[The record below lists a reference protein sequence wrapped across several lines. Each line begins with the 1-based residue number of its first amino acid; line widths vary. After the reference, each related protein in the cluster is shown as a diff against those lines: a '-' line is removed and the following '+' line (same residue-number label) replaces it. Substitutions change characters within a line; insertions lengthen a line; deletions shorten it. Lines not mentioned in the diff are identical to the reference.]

1 MANSKKTIFH
11 AYAIVPLLAIC
22 AIHAIVW
29 LGTKSLADFSRAS
42 DVTLGIDALFPLRP
56 EWVVIYVATF
66 LFWGMGLLLIAR
78 QDEQLCCRFAAGVVI
93 GDLICG
99 IIFIA
104 FPSCIP
110 RPELNPADGGFIWA
124 LSVVYSFDTPTNC
137 FPSMHCMFAYLVFR
151 QSLRTPGA
159 RPWFKLFCGVF
170 TVLVCLSTLL
180 VKQHVFADVI
190 GAFSSA
196 SYPSLW
202 DKNCLC
208 GKFLLKS
215 IKNSCNLLRDV
226 V

>member
-151 QSLRTPGA
+151 QSLRSPGA
-159 RPWFKLFCGVF
+159 RPWFKLFCAVF
-170 TVLVCLSTLL
+170 TVLVCLSTLF
-180 VKQHVFADVI
+180 VKQHVVADVI
-190 GAFSSA
+190 GGIFFGELAFVLGQKLPLWKIFIKINKKLLQSA
-196 SYPSLW
+196 P
-202 DKNCLC
+202 
-208 GKFLLKS
+208 
-215 IKNSCNLLRDV
+215 
-226 V
+226 

>member
-66 LFWGMGLLLIAR
+66 LFWGMALLLIAR

-99 IIFIA
+99 IRHNIH
-104 FPSCIP
+104 
-110 RPELNPADGGFIWA
+110 RLPELHPPPGAQPRRRRLYLGAVGRILLRHADELLPVDA
-124 LSVVYSFDTPTNC
+124 LHVRLPRVPPVAAYAGRKAVVQALLRSVHRARVPVDAACQAARLRGRHRRHFLRR
-137 FPSMHCMFAYLVFR
+137 A
-151 QSLRTPGA
+151 SLRFGT
-159 RPWFKLFCGVF
+159 K
-170 TVLVCLSTLL
+170 T
-180 VKQHVFADVI
+180 
-190 GAFSSA
+190 A
-196 SYPSLW
+196 SVENFY
-202 DKNCLC
+202 
-208 GKFLLKS
+208 
-215 IKNSCNLLRDV
+215 
-226 V
+226 

>member
-1 MANSKKTIFH
+1 MTNSKKTIFH

-151 QSLRTPGA
+151 QSLRSPAQGRGSSSSA
-159 RPWFKLFCGVF
+159 ACSPCSCACRR
-170 TVLVCLSTLL
+170 CLSSSTSSRTSS
-180 VKQHVFADVI
+180 A
-190 GAFSSA
+190 AFSSA
-196 SYPSLW
+196 SYPSFW

>member
-159 RPWFKLFCGVF
+159 RPWFRLFCGVF

-190 GAFSSA
+190 GGIFFGELSFVLGQKLPLWKIFIKINKKLLQSA
-196 SYPSLW
+196 P
-202 DKNCLC
+202 
-208 GKFLLKS
+208 
-215 IKNSCNLLRDV
+215 
-226 V
+226 